1 MIHFDKGTLFQL
13 NQTLETS
20 FSKIEGRFE
29 LLPFISKYF
38 NIYYPMFIF
47 IVCLV
52 ALLGLVTRCIS
63 IFGCVNLFLNSEC
76 SDDQVSEGRLILQR
90 GMKKINEPSRT
101 DLPMSSIYLLAFNPL
116 FISQYF
122 YIQLRYESA
131 IIVEE

>member
-90 GMKKINEPSRT
+90 EKNKRAIT
-101 DLPMSSIYLLAFNPL
+101 DGLTDELYLSSGLQPL
-116 FISQYF
+116 VYISIFLY
-122 YIQLRYESA
+122 SA
-131 IIVEE
+131 SI